1 MLLLQHWLA
10 KSRTIEAQCLEVYD
24 AFRLNSIAEFEVKT
38 TEAEWSAVAKVA
50 NVPDAC
56 KWSVIMVTLMTS
68 SRSGSSFQVLCMD
81 TSGSRRQCEADEQ
94 V

>member
-10 KSRTIEAQCLEVYD
+10 KSRTIEAQSLEVYD

-56 KWSVIMVTLMTS
+56 KWSVITMTS
-68 SRSGSSFQVLCMD
+68 K
-81 TSGSRRQCEADEQ
+81 RR
-94 V
+94 